1 MDKQQALKWM
11 VGRLLMIQSAPTAE
25 FLGRM
30 EVAAHEDIDAIID
43 MQLMSVEEV
52 AGVVRQVQCAVSDR
66 QAQFDAASNV
76 VSLAMHRMQHESHFT
91 GGAA

>member
-11 VGRLLMIQSAPTAE
+11 IGRLLMIQASPNAE

-30 EVAAHEDIDAIID
+30 EVAAQEDIDAIID
-43 MQLMSVEEV
+43 MQLMTPKEV
-52 AGVVRQVQCAVSDR
+52 AGVYRQVECAVTER
-66 QAQFDAASNV
+66 QKQFDQASNV
-76 VSLAMHRMQHESHFT
+76 VHLAMHRMQQENHFT